1 MQRSL
6 KEFDKNNHDIFRAIT
21 VRPDIAESLINGQ
34 IEGFI
39 TSKKKRLS
47 GEVMLVSETG
57 RGVGHLAAF
66 AKIKEVVPLEK
77 MSFEDVQELIGD
89 RVELLNSL
97 TPTDPVFV
105 VRFSKVQRVIE
116 LPVFIP
122 GKVWDLVMD
131 KEDVFIYPDSQYLKI
146 KNLNQKEFKKLSALG
161 LSLLGSGLILGSFL
175 VYLIAKKITEFA
187 FWVLDIK

>member
-21 VRPDIAESLINGQ
+21 VRPEIAESLINGQ

-47 GEVMLVSETG
+47 GEIMLVSETG
-57 RGVGHLAAF
+57 KGIGHLAAF

-77 MSFEDVQELIGD
+77 MSFEDVQNLIGD

-105 VRFSKVQRVIE
+105 IRFSRVQRVVE

-131 KEDVFIYPDSQYLKI
+131 KEDVFIYPNSEYLKL
-146 KNLNQKEFKKLSALG
+146 KNSSQKEFRKLSTIGLTLIFSALV
-161 LSLLGSGLILGSFL
+161 LGSAL
-175 VYLIAKKITEFA
+175 VYLIGKFLFKI
-187 FWVLDIK
+187 VSGLV